1 VTDERLH
8 FSNIEALNCFIISA
22 SYVASRS
29 IVNGATGGSTTA
41 GITYGA
47 ISSYGAC
54 LNPAIAVGITLNSI
68 IENPGDSMKW
78 FWLYWLLPFCGSILA
93 IIFYRFVYMKTQLM
107 VQKDQ
112 QENAVENAED
122 EDKKDFEGTIL

>member
-29 IVNGATGGSTTA
+29 IVNGAS
-41 GITYGA
+41 GA

-54 LNPAIAVGITLNSI
+54 LNPAIAVGISLNSI
-68 IENPGDSMKW
+68 ISNPGDSLKW